1 MNINYRC
8 RASILSLGFLLQL
21 ISSVAIGQLPSTSDL
36 SGQWRI
42 RDGNPPASAAWRDTL
57 DDSQWQQMNYNYMFS
72 PD

>member
-42 RDGNPPASAAWRDTL
+42 RDGNPPASAAWL
-57 DDSQWQQMNYNYMFS
+57 
-72 PD
+72 